1 MAILWPEDDSLS
13 AGRQCLPATG
23 RLCRG
28 QQGQGRACARDT
40 VNGSGRRLKLF
51 EHNGYR
57 PLDQGHTDHADLVQL
72 EADLLNAV
80 GGRDRF
86 VEKLRSFFRSAID
99 EVIDTAR
106 TGRFFLSDLEKTEK
120 TYLGTKFEI
129 LLRDWLG
136 VPKGIVLDLLIGG
149 REVDVKSTT
158 GGASGWMIP
167 PEAIDQLC
175 VLLRV
180 NEDDSTCAVGLV
192 RARPAYLRGG
202 QNRDAKTSFS
212 AAGRNHIWWMVQDFG
227 YTPNFWSMI
236 DQNTRRYIMAPKGGA
251 ERLARLFGSCLELP
265 VSRVVIA
272 SIASQDDFMKRIRR
286 NGGARDFL
294 APQGVAILY
303 SETDRELVQQLGLSL
318 GYREFVSFKPRTPAQ
333 AKLLRAVGHID

>member
-1 MAILWPEDDSLS
+1 
-13 AGRQCLPATG
+13 
-23 RLCRG
+23 
-28 QQGQGRACARDT
+28 
-40 VNGSGRRLKLF
+40 VNLF
-51 EHNGYR
+51 GDEGYR
-57 PLDQGHTDHADLVQL
+57 PLGRDHRDFSDLAQL
-72 EADLLNAV
+72 EADLLEAV
-80 GGRDRF
+80 GGRDAF

-106 TGRFFLSDLEKTEK
+106 TDRYFLSDLEKTEK

-136 VPKGIVLDLLIGG
+136 VPKGVVLDLLVGG

-180 NEDDSTCAVGLV
+180 NEQDSTCAVGLV
-192 RARPAYLRGG
+192 RARSDYLRGG

-212 AAGRNHIWWMVQDFG
+212 AAGRDHIWWLVQDFS
-227 YTPNFWSMI
+227 YTPNFWSLV
-236 DQNTRRYIMAPKGGA
+236 DDETRARIMEPKGGA
-251 ERLARLFGSCLELP
+251 ARLARLFASCLEMP

-272 SIASQDDFMKRIRR
+272 SIAAQDDFMKRIRR

-294 APQGVAILY
+294 APQGIAILY
-303 SETDRELVQQLGLSL
+303 SETDRALMKQLRLGF
-318 GYREFVSFKPRTPAQ
+318 GYREFISFKPKDETEAE
-333 AKLLRAVGHID
+333 LLRNAGHID